1 MGIGIG
7 IGLGVTIAV
16 IAMVAIA
23 TRRRQNTN
31 PAVVEAGGI
40 YNNYLPAMYPCWSL
54 CLCILNV
61 CLYNVSTDISM
72 SNN

>member
-1 MGIGIG
+1 M
-7 IGLGVTIAV
+7 VVSIAIS
-16 IAMVAIA
+16 IAAIA
-23 TRRRQNTN
+23 KRRRHNN
-31 PAVVEAGGI
+31 VVEEAGGI
-40 YNNYLPAMYPCWSL
+40 FNNYLPAMYPCWSL